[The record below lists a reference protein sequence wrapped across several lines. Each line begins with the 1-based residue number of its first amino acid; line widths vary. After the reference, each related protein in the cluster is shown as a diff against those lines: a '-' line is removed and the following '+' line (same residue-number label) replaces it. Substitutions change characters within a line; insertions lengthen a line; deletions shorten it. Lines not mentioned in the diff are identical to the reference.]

1 MTIDVSNFYL
11 MTPIKRPEYI
21 RIHVRDKPDEI
32 ITEYKLKEKIDAK
45 VAVYIIA
52 NRGMNGIPQY
62 GILSNKL
69 LEKRLTKNEY
79 HQSKLVP
86 GLWKQEWRPVQF
98 TLVVDDFGV
107 KYVGEK
113 HALHLKQTLDK
124 NYKVTTVCG
133 VTRYIGIKLD

>member
-11 MTPIKRPEYI
+11 MTPLKRPEYI

-45 VAVYIIA
+45 VAVYIIT

-69 LEKRLTKNEY
+69 LEKRLTKTEY

-107 KYVGEK
+107 KYVG
-113 HALHLKQTLDK
+113 
-124 NYKVTTVCG
+124 
-133 VTRYIGIKLD
+133 